1 MKTANRFAA
10 ASLLAAS
17 IVLAGRN
24 SLHTWWTGI
33 IGCLLFAALFVQ
45 SRLYA
50 DATLQLFFIVTS
62 VIGFRAWRARGEAS
76 PPLRVGTT
84 ATAELGKMAVLGALV
99 TLGYAALLR
108 RLTDAAA
115 PLPDSAVMAF
125 SVIAQLLLMKR
136 RLETW
141 WFWLGVNTIAV
152 PLFVSR
158 GLYVTAALYAGFWLN
173 AVISLRHWRRLLRG
187 AHGLA

>member
-1 MKTANRFAA
+1 MEHFADRLA
-10 ASLLAAS
+10 EAVARCGNGVLVGLDPRWEQLPAVLRHEVDATDLAA
-17 IVLAGRN
+17 
-24 SLHTWWTGI
+24 
-33 IGCLLFAALFVQ
+33 
-45 SRLYA
+45 
-50 DATLQLFFIVTS
+50 
-62 VIGFRAWRARGEAS
+62 
-76 PPLRVGTT
+76 
-84 ATAELGKMAVLGALV
+84 
-99 TLGYAALLR
+99 